1 MKLDLTDKFIAWG
14 LLGNLTDVRLTEE
27 IQEAINWCQQ
37 YDTITDE
44 GLELAQQILEHEKSH
59 SGLMQFMY
67 DENTIAYDLYD
78 LIDEVLQSK
87 QHEDVSIDTTQQ
99 MLLVLLMGT
108 LKNHVAQE
116 RIEETVEDAFIEFED
131 DYEYDLEFM
140 LDELQSDPTQVVRL
154 FEKLQENLTKEGY
167 FNE

>member
-1 MKLDLTDKFIAWG
+1 MKLDLTEKFIAWG
-14 LLGNLTDVRLTEE
+14 LLGNLTDVRLVEE
-27 IQEAINWCQQ
+27 IQEAIDWCQQ
-37 YDTITDE
+37 YDTFTDK

-99 MLLVLLMGT
+99 MLLVLLMGV
-108 LKNHVAQE
+108 LRNPVAQE

-131 DYEYDLEFM
+131 DYEYDLEY
-140 LDELQSDPTQVVRL
+140 LLALVQDDPTQVERL
-154 FEKLQENLTKEGY
+154 FDKLQGNLTKEGY

>member
-1 MKLDLTDKFIAWG
+1 MKLDLTEKFIAWG
-14 LLGNLTDVRLTEE
+14 LLGNLTDTRLAEE
-27 IQEAINWCQQ
+27 IQEAIDWCQQ
-37 YDTITDE
+37 YDTITDK

-59 SGLMQFMY
+59 SGLMQLLS
-67 DENTIAYDLYD
+67 DDTTIAYDLYD
-78 LIDEVLQSK
+78 LLDEVLQSK
-87 QHEDVSIDTTQQ
+87 QHEDVSIDNTQQ
-99 MLLVLLMGT
+99 MLLVLLIGV
-108 LKNHVAQE
+108 LRNPVAQE

-140 LDELQSDPTQVVRL
+140 LDELQSDPTQVLRL

>member
-1 MKLDLTDKFIAWG
+1 MKLDLTEKFIAWG
-14 LLGNLTDVRLTEE
+14 LLGNLTDSRLVEE
-27 IQEAINWCQQ
+27 IQEAIDWCQQ
-37 YDTITDE
+37 YETITDE

-59 SGLMQFMY
+59 SGLMQFLS
-67 DENTIAYDLYD
+67 DDNTIAYDLYD

-154 FEKLQENLTKEGY
+154 FEKLQENLTEEGY
-167 FNE
+167 FND

>member
-1 MKLDLTDKFIAWG
+1 MKLDLTEKFITWG
-14 LLGNLTDVRLTEE
+14 LLGNLTDTRLAEE
-27 IQEAINWCQQ
+27 IQEAIDWCQQ
-37 YDTITDE
+37 YDTITDK

-59 SGLMQFMY
+59 SGLMQFLN
-67 DENTIAYDLYD
+67 DDNTIAYDLYD
-78 LIDEVLQSK
+78 LLDEVLQSK
-87 QHEDVSIDTTQQ
+87 QHEDVSIDNTQQ
-99 MLLVLLMGT
+99 MLLVLLIGV
-108 LKNHVAQE
+108 LRNSVAQE

-140 LDELQSDPTQVVRL
+140 LDELQSDPTQVLRL